1 MNPDVQAVRHIPV
14 ATYRIQFNPSFGFAA
29 AQARLDYFADLGISD
44 LYASPIFKARK
55 GSRHG
60 YDVVDP
66 NSLNPELGTAAD
78 FAALSEGMNK
88 HHLSWIQDIVPNHMA
103 YDQENRLLMDIFEKR
118 EHSPYY
124 NFFDVN
130 WEHIYENFHGRILAP
145 FLGRFYS
152 EVLEEGEIQLS
163 YDQDGFRLRYYDH
176 SFPLYHK
183 SYKKVLM
190 YDLGRLEG
198 VTGKGSEAMAKY
210 CGVADLFSRTSE
222 ESDEYDR
229 MAFAKNSL
237 WELYTAVPAIKAFVD
252 ENIRIINGYKG
263 DVASYQALDEL
274 LLEQCF
280 RFSFWK
286 VASEE
291 LNYRRFFTVNDL
303 ISVRVEHPDVFDA
316 THAFIFQLI
325 RDGKVHGLRVDHVDG
340 LYDPLGYL
348 RRVRQKAGDAVYLSV
363 EKILGRGET
372 LPAGWPVAGTTGYDF
387 LNAVSGVFCCRA
399 HEKEFNKIYFRFAK
413 PAVTYEQLIVAKK
426 RLIIGKHMAGD
437 IDNLAYLMKRVAAR
451 DRYGRDIT
459 LYGLRRALVE
469 VMSFFPVYRTYIRDD
484 VFSEQDK
491 AVIAQAIEKA
501 GQRAPGLWYEIYFI
515 ERFLMLDLLPQLS
528 PEERNDFWQF
538 IMKFQQLTAP
548 IMAKGFEDTMFYTYN
563 KLISLNE
570 VGGDPGLFGI
580 SLNDFHGF
588 NRKRQQGSPYAM
600 NATATHDTK
609 RGEDV
614 RARIHVLSEI
624 PSEWKQALA
633 RWKKWNRSKKR
644 KRGGQSIPDANDE
657 YFIYQTL
664 LGAFP
669 FEPLDMAF
677 FKERLKAYI
686 IKAVREAK
694 VHTAWIKP
702 DDEYETACVDFLER
716 LLDDR
721 PENVFLADFRE
732 LQRKIAHYGIFNSL
746 SQCLLKMTSPGV
758 PDFYQGSEL
767 WDLWLVDPDNRR
779 EVDFERREACL
790 QELKQAEKRGRGT
803 LLEELLSGSSTGK
816 IKLFLIS
823 EVLRERRRQR
833 ALFERGEYLPLVS
846 AGRHADSVI
855 AFARVLDKAWSVT
868 VAPRFLT
875 RVCGTGVPPVGE
887 AAWQDTHVIM
897 PPGSPGVFQDVF
909 TGGNIKNPG
918 RLSLGNI
925 LNSFPVAL
933 LKGHAA

>member
-1 MNPDVQAVRHIPV
+1 MNDVSGSPHIPV
-14 ATYRIQFNPSFGFAA
+14 ATYRIQFTPSFGFLA
-29 AQARLDYFADLGISD
+29 AQSRLDYLADLGISD
-44 LYASPIFKARK
+44 LYASPIFKAKK
-55 GSRHG
+55 GSCHG

-66 NSLNPELGTAAD
+66 NLLNPELGSVED
-78 FAALSEGMNK
+78 FESLHAELKK
-88 HHLSWIQDIVPNHMA
+88 HHLFWLQDIVPNHMA

-118 EHSPYY
+118 KRSPYY
-124 NFFDVN
+124 RFFDVD
-130 WEHIYENFHGRILAP
+130 WEHIYESFRGRVLAP

-152 EVLEEGEIQLS
+152 EVLEDGEIQLS
-163 YDQDGFRLRYYDH
+163 YSQDGFRLGYFDH
-176 SFPLYHK
+176 SFPLYFK
-183 SYKKVLM
+183 SYKKVLA
-190 YDLGRLEG
+190 YDLGRLEA
-198 VTGKGSEAMAKY
+198 VLGKASTDMVKY
-210 CGVADLFSRTSE
+210 CGVADLFDLLSG
-222 ESDEYDR
+222 ESDGYDR

-252 ENIRIINGYKG
+252 ENIRLMNGRKG
-263 DVASYQALDEL
+263 DVASFQALDEL
-274 LLEQCF
+274 LLEQSF

-303 ISVRVEHPDVFDA
+303 ISVRVEEPGVFDN
-316 THAFIFQLI
+316 THTLI
-325 RDGKVHGLRVDHVDG
+325 LRLIQEGKVHGLRVDHVDG

-348 RRVRQKAGDAVYLSV
+348 RRMRQQAGGAVYLSV

-372 LPAGWPVAGTTGYDF
+372 LPESWPVAGTTGYDF
-387 LNAVSGVFCCRA
+387 LNAVNGLFCCRA
-399 HEKEFNKIYFRFAK
+399 HEKEFNKIYFRFTK
-413 PAVTYEQLIVAKK
+413 LPVPYEQLVVAKK

-437 IDNLAYLMKRVAAR
+437 IDNLAYLMKKVAGR

-469 VMSFFPVYRTYIRDD
+469 VMSFFPVYRTYIREG

-491 AVIAQAIEKA
+491 TVIGQAIQKA
-501 GQRAPGLWYEIYFI
+501 GQNTPGLWYEIYFI
-515 ERFLMLDLLPQLS
+515 ERFLRMDLLPQLS
-528 PEERNDFWQF
+528 PAEQADFWKF

-570 VGGDPGLFGI
+570 VGGEPGLFGI
-580 SLNDFHGF
+580 SLSDFHAF
-588 NRKRQQGSPYAM
+588 NRRRQQMSPHAM

-609 RGEDV
+609 RGEDL
-614 RARIHVLSEI
+614 RARIQVLSEI

-644 KRGGQSIPDANDE
+644 KRNGQSIPDANDE

-669 FEPLDMAF
+669 FESGERDF
-677 FKERLKAYI
+677 FKERIKAYI

-702 DDEYETACVDFLER
+702 DSEYETACLGFVER

-721 PENVFLADFRE
+721 PENLFLADFRE
-732 LQRKIAHYGIFNSL
+732 LQQRVAHYGVFNSL
-746 SQCLLKMTSPGV
+746 SQCLLKMTSPGI

-779 EVDFERREACL
+779 EVDFIRRETFVREL
-790 QELKQAEKRGRGT
+790 RQEGVPRDER
-803 LLEELLSGSSTGK
+803 LENLLSTRSSGK
-816 IKLFLIS
+816 IKLFTIL
-823 EVLRERRRQR
+823 EVLKERRRQR
-833 ALFERGEYLPLVS
+833 SVFEQGDYLPLVS
-846 AGRHADSVI
+846 AGRHADSII
-855 AFARVLDKAWSVT
+855 AFARCFSGTWSIT

-875 RVCGTGVPPVGE
+875 RVCGPDSLPLGE
-887 AAWQDTHVIM
+887 QAWQDTHVVL
-897 PPGSPGVFQDVF
+897 PPGSPGILQDVF
-909 TGGNIKNPG
+909 TGQIKNNAG
-918 RLSLGNI
+918 KLFLGDI
-925 LNSFPVAL
+925 LNTFPVSL
-933 LKGHAA
+933 LSGV